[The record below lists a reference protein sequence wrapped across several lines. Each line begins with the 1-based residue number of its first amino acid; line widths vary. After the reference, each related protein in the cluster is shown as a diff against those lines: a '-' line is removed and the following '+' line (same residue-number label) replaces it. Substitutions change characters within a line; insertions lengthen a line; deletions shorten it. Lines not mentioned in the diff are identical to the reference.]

1 MRFLCFCFNRRT
13 LNERAVD
20 IMKQLK
26 KAEVGRRPII
36 WITHSAGGN
45 SLFFLLLLSFSYFA
59 GFVLFCFVHQLIF
72 CYFRKNKY

>member
-1 MRFLCFCFNRRT
+1 MCFLCFCFNRRT

-45 SLFFLLLLSFSYFA
+45 SLFFITSFVFI
-59 GFVLFCFVHQLIF
+59 FCWFCFAHQLIF
-72 CYFRKNKY
+72 YYLRKNKY